1 MQPAL
6 STTDSTMPPP
16 PKPKHLAPR
25 LLAWFSRAKRDL
37 PWRST
42 RDPYR
47 IWVAE
52 IMLQQT
58 QVDRVIPFYER
69 FLAAF
74 PAMKALA
81 AAPLDDILRLWA
93 GLGYYSRARSL
104 HAACKSLVE
113 RRAARFPTS
122 YDEVVSLPGIGAYT
136 AGAILSI
143 AFGQRHPAL
152 DANARRVLSRVFH
165 RRSDSPAEAR
175 KRVDRLGAA
184 AVPADRPGDYNQALM
199 ELGSLVCLPRRP
211 RCDTCCLA
219 DICRAHRLG
228 VPGRSSTS
236 PRPKVRRGRAALA
249 LVLRRGR
256 VLIAQRPTDG
266 VWGGLWEFPN
276 AGLEPGAEPA
286 PALERLLLSDLGLT
300 ASIGPKLGALTYG
313 IMSRRVH
320 LTVYAADRA
329 AGRTKA
335 RRHLRT
341 RWVTPSQLAQ
351 YALPAPHSRAARMF
365 LSAAM
370 PGSPSDPPPAS

>member
-1 MQPAL
+1 MSDTPA
-6 STTDSTMPPP
+6 TPARRPRAE
-16 PKPKHLAPR
+16 HLAPR
-25 LLAWFSRAKRDL
+25 LLRWFRRAKRDL
-37 PWRST
+37 PWRRT
-42 RDPYR
+42 RDPYH

-52 IMLQQT
+52 TMLQQT

-69 FLAAF
+69 FLEAF
-74 PAMKALA
+74 PTTEALA
-81 AAPLDDILRLWA
+81 AAPLDDVLRLWA

-113 RRAARFPTS
+113 RSAGRFPTS
-122 YDEVVSLPGIGAYT
+122 YDQAIALPGVGAYT

-152 DANARRVLSRVFH
+152 DANARRVLSRVF
-165 RRSDSPAEAR
+165 RRRGDAPAEAR
-175 KRVDRLGAA
+175 KRLNALGAA
-184 AVPADRPGDYNQALM
+184 AVPVDRPGDYNQALM
-199 ELGSLVCLPRRP
+199 ELGSLLCLPRRP
-211 RCDTCCLA
+211 RCDACCLA
-219 DICRAHRLG
+219 DICRARRLG

-236 PRPKVRRGRAALA
+236 PRPKARKGRAALA

-276 AGLEPGAEPA
+276 TELRPGVRPTL
-286 PALERLLLSDLGLT
+286 ALERLLLSDFAIE

-320 LTVYAADRA
+320 LTVHAVERA

-365 LSAAM
+365 LSAAI
-370 PGSPSDPPPAS
+370 PGSPSDPAPAS

>member
-1 MQPAL
+1 MPLSPDPA
-6 STTDSTMPPP
+6 
-16 PKPKHLAPR
+16 HLAPR
-25 LLAWFSRAKRDL
+25 LLRWFRRAKRDL
-37 PWRST
+37 PWRRT
-42 RDPYR
+42 RDPYH

-58 QVDRVIPFYER
+58 QVDRVIPFYQR
-69 FLAAF
+69 FLEAF
-74 PAMKALA
+74 PTMEALA
-81 AAPLDDILRLWA
+81 AAPLDDVLRLWA

-113 RRAARFPTS
+113 RNAGRFPTS
-122 YDEVVSLPGIGAYT
+122 YDQAVALPGVGAYT

-143 AFGQRHPAL
+143 AFGQPHPAL
-152 DANARRVLSRVFH
+152 DANARRVLSRVLY
-165 RRSDSPAEAR
+165 RRGGSPAEAR
-175 KRVDRLGAA
+175 KRVNAFGAA
-184 AVPADRPGDYNQALM
+184 AVPADRPGDYTQALM

-211 RCDTCCLA
+211 RCDACCLA
-219 DICRAHRLG
+219 DICRARALDATNASLTT
-228 VPGRSSTS
+228 RR
-236 PRPKVRRGRAALA
+236 PRTQTARAACA
-249 LVLRRGR
+249 IVRRRGR

-276 AGLEPGAEPA
+276 AELGPDVEPV
-286 PALERLLLSDLGLT
+286 PALEHLLLSDFAIE

-320 LTVYAADRA
+320 LTVYVSQRA

-335 RRHLRT
+335 RRHFRT

-365 LSAAM
+365 LSTAI

>member
-1 MQPAL
+1 
-6 STTDSTMPPP
+6 MPPP
-16 PKPKHLAPR
+16 PRPEHLSPR
-25 LLAWFSRAKRDL
+25 LLAWFRRAKRDL
-37 PWRST
+37 PWRRT
-42 RDPYR
+42 HDPYH

-69 FLAAF
+69 FLEAF
-74 PAMKALA
+74 PTMKALA
-81 AAPLDDILRLWA
+81 AAPLDDVLRLWA

-104 HAACKSLVE
+104 RAACRSLVE
-113 RRAARFPTS
+113 RGAGRFPTS
-122 YDEVVSLPGIGAYT
+122 YDQAIALPGVGAYT

-143 AFGQRHPAL
+143 AFGRRHPAL
-152 DANARRVLSRVFH
+152 DANARRVLARVFL
-165 RRSDSPAEAR
+165 RRGDSPAEAR
-175 KRVDRLGAA
+175 KRVNVLGAA

-211 RCDTCCLA
+211 RCDACCLA
-219 DICRAHRLG
+219 DICRARRLG
-228 VPGRSSTS
+228 IPGAAATS
-236 PRPKVRRGRAALA
+236 ARPKVRKGRAALA

-276 AGLEPGAEPA
+276 ADLRSGVSPA
-286 PALERLLLSDLGLT
+286 PALERLLLSDFAIE

-320 LTVYAADRA
+320 LTVYAAERA

-365 LSAAM
+365 LSAAT